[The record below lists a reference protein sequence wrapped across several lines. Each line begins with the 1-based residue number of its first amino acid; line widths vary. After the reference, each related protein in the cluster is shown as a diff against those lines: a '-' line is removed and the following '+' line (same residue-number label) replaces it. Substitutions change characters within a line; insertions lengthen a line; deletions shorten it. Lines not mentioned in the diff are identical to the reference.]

1 MLFGNAGGAFLG
13 VIAGSG
19 EGSAAS
25 VVSATVSRGAVWTTG
40 GAFGLAAF
48 GVDVAGVAGAGRVR
62 VGSFPPAA
70 GPPLAPEPTSDGAVE
85 DVGVVLVE
93 DVPPA
98 AVDLVDGVAEEA
110 HIGGAANGVNVE
122 GFEDAAAAED
132 VAVAVVV
139 PPEDAEVAEVAE
151 VGPAAAAPLAA
162 AAADI
167 PADPSTVVRS
177 PPVEPCTS
185 GPSPSKTTGGRP
197 RRWRTLTINVAWA
210 ATNWVRVSKGSDAT
224 KLSADWGSARMCA
237 RKSATCCSS
246 MVWMEDIASRALR
259 QRTEKRAKRLNA
271 ATATAVDASHVLT
284 HKECATRHQSPHVF
298 QNSCLSVSL
307 QV

>member
-1 MLFGNAGGAFLG
+1 MLFGNAGGAFFG
-13 VIAGSG
+13 VTAGSG
-19 EGSAAS
+19 EGSAVS
-25 VVSATVSRGAVWTTG
+25 VVSAMVSMGAVWTTG

-48 GVDVAGVAGAGRVR
+48 GVDAAVVAGAGRECL
-62 VGSFPPAA
+62 GSLPPAA
-70 GPPLAPEPTSDGAVE
+70 GPPLAPGPASDVAVG

-98 AVDLVDGVAEEA
+98 AEDLVDGVADDA

-122 GFEDAAAAED
+122 GFEDAAAED

-167 PADPSTVVRS
+167 LADPSAVVRS
-177 PPVEPCTS
+177 PPVEPCTG
-185 GPSPSKTTGGRP
+185 GPSPSKMMGGRP
-197 RRWRTLTINVAWA
+197 RRWRTRTINVAWA

-237 RKSATCCSS
+237 KKSATCCSS

-259 QRTEKRAKRLNA
+259 RNTEKRAKRLNA

-284 HKECATRHQSPHVF
+284 HKRCAT
-298 QNSCLSVSL
+298 L
-307 QV
+307 Q